1 MTVKAK
7 EIPTPIV
14 AEVAGYEAD
23 VEPNFKQPQLYIRA
37 KKTGMLQQQGMG
49 QAVGGKEGE
58 GGNGPVKGCV

>member
-1 MTVKAK
+1 M
-7 EIPTPIV
+7 

-49 QAVGGKEGE
+49 QAVGRKEGE
-58 GGNGPVKGCV
+58 GVMGL